1 MCSQGISEHA
11 DLFTE
16 VNEEKHQRYR
26 KVVQPAYQMSNVL
39 KSEGAIDGCTNLL
52 LSQLQDLAD
61 NKVDIDLGRWLHLYA
76 HDVLGSVLFGRRFGF
91 LETGDDVDSFI
102 ESVSSA
108 VPLLHIIGQ
117 GPTYLRRTILYA
129 AILLIPGTM
138 KSFKAVAFMS
148 EKAKKQTQLRIQD
161 LQDGVETRPD
171 ILSQLL
177 LRTVPEK
184 DTDAGE
190 GENEGE
196 AWFTHK
202 EVTLDAWAGLMAG
215 SDSVAINMR
224 AVLYY
229 LMKDPD
235 AMTQAIQELQG
246 ADNESL
252 LSTPITFHESTRH
265 LPYIAACIK
274 EASRIFSSSGFN
286 MPRVSPA
293 EGITLSDFYIAP
305 GYSIGVNSAVVQ
317 HDTGLFGEDAG
328 EFRPER
334 WLESAERSF
343 AMEKGMIMFGAGT
356 RTCIGKNVSA
366 EKDITDNNVL
376 S

>member
-16 VNEEKHQRYR
+16 IDEEKHQRYR
-26 KVVQPAYQMSNVL
+26 KVVQPAYQMSSVL
-39 KSEGAIDGCTNLL
+39 KSEGIIDECTNLL
-52 LSQLQDLAD
+52 MERLMALAD
-61 NKVDIDLGRWLHLYA
+61 IKGDIDLGRWLHLYA

-108 VPLLHIIGQ
+108 VPLLHIIGV

-148 EKAKKQTQLRIQD
+148 EKAKKQTRLRMQD

-184 DTDAGE
+184 GTDAG
-190 GENEGE
+190 GGEGE

-235 AMTQAIQELQG
+235 AMSQAIQELRR
-246 ADNESL
+246 ADSESL
-252 LSTPITFHESTRH
+252 LSTPITFAESTKH

-274 EASRIFSSSGFN
+274 EASRVFSSSGFN

-293 EGITLSDFYIAP
+293 EGITLSSFYISP

-328 EFRPER
+328 EFKPER

-366 EKDITDNNVL
+366 DKNIMNNSVL

>member
-1 MCSQGISEHA
+1 MCPQGISEHA

-16 VNEEKHQRYR
+16 IDEEKHQRYR
-26 KVVQPAYQMSNVL
+26 KIVQPAYQMSSVL
-39 KSEGAIDGCTNLL
+39 KSEGAIDECTNLL
-52 LSQLQDLAD
+52 LSRLQNLAD

-117 GPTYLRRTILYA
+117 GPTYFRRTILYA
-129 AILLIPGTM
+129 AILLIPGTL
-138 KSFKAVAFMS
+138 KCFKAVGHMT
-148 EKAKKQTQLRIQD
+148 EKAKKQTRSRMQD
-161 LQDGVETRPD
+161 LRDGVETRPD

-177 LRTVPEK
+177 LRTVPEGK
-184 DTDAGE
+184 SKDAGGGE
-190 GENEGE
+190 GQ

-235 AMTQAIQELQG
+235 TMSRAIQELRR
-246 ADNESL
+246 ADSESL

-274 EASRIFSSSGFN
+274 EASRVFSSSGFN

-317 HDTGLFGEDAG
+317 HDTGLFGEDAA
-328 EFRPER
+328 EFKPER
-334 WLESAERSF
+334 WLESPERSF
-343 AMEKGMIMFGAGT
+343 AMEKGMLMFGAGT
-356 RTCIGKNVSA
+356 RTCIGKNVSTM
-366 EKDITDNNVL
+366 KDIMHKD
-376 S
+376 SMG

>member
-1 MCSQGISEHA
+1 
-11 DLFTE
+11 
-16 VNEEKHQRYR
+16 
-26 KVVQPAYQMSNVL
+26 MSSVL
-39 KSEGAIDGCTNLL
+39 KSEGAIDSCTNLL
-52 LSQLQDLAD
+52 LSRLQDLAD

-108 VPLLHIIGQ
+108 VPLLHTIGQ

-138 KSFKAVAFMS
+138 KSFKAIGYMT
-148 EKAKKQTQLRIQD
+148 EKAKKQTQLRMQD
-161 LQDGVETRPD
+161 LRDGVETRPD

-177 LRTVPEK
+177 LRIVPEK
-184 DTDAGE
+184 DTDAG
-190 GENEGE
+190 GSEGE

-229 LMKDPD
+229 LMRSPS
-235 AMTQAIQELQG
+235 AMAQAIQELRR
-246 ADNESL
+246 ADGESL
-252 LSTPITFHESTRH
+252 LSTPITFSESTMH
-265 LPYIAACIK
+265 LPYITACIK
-274 EASRIFSSSGFN
+274 EASRVFSSSGFN

-293 EGITLSDFYIAP
+293 EGITLSSLYIPP

-328 EFRPER
+328 VFRPER
-334 WLESAERSF
+334 WLESPGRSF
-343 AMEKGMIMFGAGT
+343 AMEKGMLMFGAGT

-366 EKDITDNNVL
+366 EKDIMN
-376 S
+376 